1 MGEEA
6 AAKFINALIKSVQ
19 TLCHGYLDFQTGI
32 EIIGHINL
40 SVDKENSLDYIL
52 KEKVCKNAENS
63 TLFISHSF
71 HAEPKSEQEVPVK
84 NAQAG
89 NQNVQSRQPT
99 DSGESGRVSSALSSI
114 SSALSGSR
122 ERSRQ
127 SNTKDSGSP
136 HSYQSTA
143 KRKASDDSGSE
154 VRPSKVSS
162 HHDSI
167 SHTSSDSAFPPT
179 SSSPVD
185 SKQSLRH
192 LRTSDDNMSQTMLP
206 QTANFTSD
214 NAADIGVNLA
224 GSVLEPVDDQSNP
237 DLPERDDES
246 DGDLEVTF
254 IKEEYM
260 EGERS
265 ACEFENSGQQFVGG
279 PHRRASEGMPDPSLY
294 PVALHGSSASA
305 TYVPSA
311 HDQQFQPG
319 SLGPS
324 TSQPQPGPSGMRGI
338 SGVQSFV
345 NSLSAFGSLGAPGL
359 PLARTHGLPD
369 HSTQNSVLPGAPG
382 SHLSFHCPK
391 PGYSSSHMALQRA
404 FALYRDDKRK
414 KGVSIKEEELK
425 TEERLDLMSAGY
437 RQLLEHKG
445 GLTLD
450 YYKRAIEKE
459 KRRVAKKAYRA
470 TLSEIKKSEIKEK
483 DKERKRMRRSL
494 SSAAGVDVSNIMQ
507 QFSFGFSDNAP
518 GLGSNSADSA
528 SGIDHP
534 SGGHIPGVDASTV
547 GHIQASGMMSSRP
560 EMESGMAGNTSDTNS
575 STVESSSWIDSV
587 SFDTCAQE
595 QEDGKSDGHSKISN
609 EQSNLD

>member
-1 MGEEA
+1 MEKMGEEA

-324 TSQPQPGPSGMRGI
+324 TSQPQPGPSGMRDQGQADGTLHPPLPRWPHPHLERLF
-338 SGVQSFV
+338 SAGLPSAA
-345 NSLSAFGSLGAPGL
+345 LSAGGPSQLELVQHLIHRQQFPLP
-359 PLARTHGLPD
+359 PLAQAMGMSGP
-369 HSTQNSVLPGAPG
+369 STSAALLPGRKLPTKRFQRGALLAQSSRDETGTLSFKCRMCEAKFKTSSGLAYHERQNHTDLPQYRCSICG
-382 SHLSFHCPK
+382 KGFVSRGHYVGHMNMHNNTKTFVCTVCYKTFAYMSSLKFHMKMHTSTEVFECPVCAKKFSYEKSFKSHLNTHNRANAFNCPHCPK
-391 PGYSSSHMALQRA
+391 KFAYRSSLQ
-404 FALYRDDKRK
+404 YH
-414 KGVSIKEEELK
+414 LK
-425 TEERLDLMSAGY
+425 TGCRGP
-437 RQLLEHKG
+437 LE
-445 GLTLD
+445 
-450 YYKRAIEKE
+450 
-459 KRRVAKKAYRA
+459 
-470 TLSEIKKSEIKEK
+470 
-483 DKERKRMRRSL
+483 
-494 SSAAGVDVSNIMQ
+494 
-507 QFSFGFSDNAP
+507 
-518 GLGSNSADSA
+518 
-528 SGIDHP
+528 
-534 SGGHIPGVDASTV
+534 
-547 GHIQASGMMSSRP
+547 
-560 EMESGMAGNTSDTNS
+560 
-575 STVESSSWIDSV
+575 
-587 SFDTCAQE
+587 
-595 QEDGKSDGHSKISN
+595 
-609 EQSNLD
+609 

>member
-1 MGEEA
+1 MEKMGEEA

-324 TSQPQPGPSGMRGI
+324 TSQPQPGPSGMRGN
-338 SGVQSFV
+338 VCQQQ
-345 NSLSAFGSLGAPGL
+345 AAQPL
-359 PLARTHGLPD
+359 P
-369 HSTQNSVLPGAPG
+369 PGARPG
-382 SHLSFHCPK
+382 CGYVHPADAQKWMVGSYLPHWSLEVNNSAAVDVRTSLVQPQASAANTTQIKKQTCDQCGTHFKNDSNLKAHVRNVHMEDGGWRHKCHVCRKTFRNKETCLGHVQKHTGGKSWICKDCGQQYLCLS
-391 PGYSSSHMALQRA
+391 SLQRHEA
-404 FALYRDDKRK
+404 YCGNRDMA
-414 KGVSIKEEELK
+414 
-425 TEERLDLMSAGY
+425 TC
-437 RQLLEHKG
+437 
-445 GLTLD
+445 
-450 YYKRAIEKE
+450 EKE
-459 KRRVAKKAYRA
+459 KAYACNFCNEVFKRKSSLYDHKIAKHSNKSLMCAKCGKGFTWRNSLRR
-470 TLSEIKKSEIKEK
+470 
-483 DKERKRMRRSL
+483 
-494 SSAAGVDVSNIMQ
+494 
-507 QFSFGFSDNAP
+507 
-518 GLGSNSADSA
+518 
-528 SGIDHP
+528 H
-534 SGGHIPGVDASTV
+534 
-547 GHIQASGMMSSRP
+547 
-560 EMESGMAGNTSDTNS
+560 
-575 STVESSSWIDSV
+575 VES
-587 SFDTCAQE
+587 CQ
-595 QEDGKSDGHSKISN
+595 K
-609 EQSNLD
+609 

>member
-1 MGEEA
+1 MEKMGEEA

-324 TSQPQPGPSGMRGI
+324 TSQPQPGPSGMRGNVCQQQAAQPLPPGARPGCGYVHPADAQKWMAGANSTNPAAYGG
-338 SGVQSFV
+338 SGGVPTSRTESKFV
-345 NSLSAFGSLGAPGL
+345 PKEDIERLLGEHLSITDIAHRLGMSRPTLYKLLKKHKLDSAFRFSTNEHIVELMKSVVTECPQALHDPAVMNERLIQREVIALAEKRLASCMRRLQQELSADMP
-359 PLARTHGLPD
+359 P
-369 HSTQNSVLPGAPG
+369 
-382 SHLSFHCPK
+382 C
-391 PGYSSSHMALQRA
+391 
-404 FALYRDDKRK
+404 
-414 KGVSIKEEELK
+414 
-425 TEERLDLMSAGY
+425 
-437 RQLLEHKG
+437 
-445 GLTLD
+445 
-450 YYKRAIEKE
+450 
-459 KRRVAKKAYRA
+459 
-470 TLSEIKKSEIKEK
+470 
-483 DKERKRMRRSL
+483 
-494 SSAAGVDVSNIMQ
+494 
-507 QFSFGFSDNAP
+507 
-518 GLGSNSADSA
+518 
-528 SGIDHP
+528 
-534 SGGHIPGVDASTV
+534 
-547 GHIQASGMMSSRP
+547 
-560 EMESGMAGNTSDTNS
+560 
-575 STVESSSWIDSV
+575 
-587 SFDTCAQE
+587 
-595 QEDGKSDGHSKISN
+595 
-609 EQSNLD
+609 